1 MKKFMF
7 LLSAGLASWLLA
19 GVAQA
24 QFVITP
30 YASIKSNKTIVPD
43 LENPGEEEERID
55 ERQEFGLRAS
65 LMLGSFFSLELGVGQ
80 SKSKMTEKA
89 ARIKDT
95 YDKID
100 LQQELN
106 VSTDDPNKDVRI
118 TETQNVGSASLVFD
132 PSFSVFIARL
142 KVGITAM
149 QRIFTKDEVGMPS
162 ERIEDGPTYFPHSG
176 VGLGIEITSGMYFMV
191 EYEFLHYNFPPKAEP
206 FERQLTVSYSIE
218 I

>member
-1 MKKFMF
+1 MKKLMF
-7 LLSAGLASWLLA
+7 LLGASLLLAA

-43 LENPGEEEERID
+43 LENEGQEEERID

-65 LMLGSFFSLELGVGQ
+65 LGIGSFFSFQLGLGQ
-80 SKSKMTEKA
+80 SKSKITEKA
-89 ARIKDT
+89 ALIKDT

-100 LQQELN
+100 LQEELN
-106 VSTDDPNKDVRI
+106 VSTDDPNKDIRI

-132 PSFSVFIARL
+132 PSFSVFVFRFKL
-142 KVGITAM
+142 GITAL
-149 QRIFTKDEVGMPS
+149 QRIFVKDEVGLPT
-162 ERIEDGPTYFPHSG
+162 ERLEDGPTYLPHSG
-176 VGLGIEITSGMYFMV
+176 VGIGIEVTSGMYFMV
-191 EYEFLHYNFPPKAEP
+191 EYEFLHYNYPPSAEP
-206 FERQLTVSYSIE
+206 FERQLTVSYSME